1 MLRFLK
7 ILDAKRIILVI
18 GIAVVALLVQ
28 PNHRPGGQELPVV
41 RLISVEP
48 SSQVLEGNRLSVTLG
63 ISPPVSAGDPGLTGG
78 RLIGGII
85 VWDSWKGEGA
95 DALVAF
101 AFHPGDQTDV
111 VSYGV
116 DVADDDGAIN
126 TNRTIRIEVNSVFPE
141 YAVGSP
147 SGATVRVLDKD
158 SAGPPPPPPQQPPPP
173 PEDTPIPEPPPPP
186 PEDTP
191 IPEPPPPPPP
201 EDTPIPEPPPPPPPE
216 DTPIP
221 EPPPPPPPENTPIPE
236 PPPPPPPEDTPIPE
250 PPPPPPPEDTPI
262 PEPPPPTPTLVPP
275 PMNTPEQTPI
285 PTAEPTLGPLSTTP
299 QPSDTASAP
308 ELVQPGLDQPSAPV
322 MSRAI
327 PRVREALGGIASTPR
342 RRITLII
349 IQGLASVFAA
359 AVFAR
364 LILRRE

>member
-1 MLRFLK
+1 M
-7 ILDAKRIILVI
+7 
-18 GIAVVALLVQ
+18 
-28 PNHRPGGQELPVV
+28 PVV

-48 SSQVLEGNRLSVTLG
+48 SSQVQEGNRLRVTLG

-101 AFHPGDQTDV
+101 AFHPGDQSDV

-126 TNRTIRIEVNSVFPE
+126 TSRTIRIEVNSAFPE
-141 YAVGSP
+141 YSVGSP
-147 SGATVRVLDKD
+147 SGATVRVLDRD
-158 SAGPPPPPPQQPPPP
+158 S
-173 PEDTPIPEPPPPP
+173 T
-186 PEDTP
+186 
-191 IPEPPPPPPP
+191 EPPPPPPP
-201 EDTPIPEPPPPPPPE
+201 EDTPTPVPPPPPPPE
-216 DTPIP
+216 DTPTP
-221 EPPPPPPPENTPIPE
+221 VPPPEDTPTPV
-236 PPPPPPPEDTPIPE
+236 PPPPPPPEDTPTPV
-250 PPPPPPPEDTPI
+250 PPPPPPPEDTPTPVPPPPPP
-262 PEPPPPTPTLVPP
+262 PEDTPTPVPPPPPPPEDTPTPVPPPPTPTLIPP
-275 PMNTPEQTPI
+275 PTNTPEPTPMPT
-285 PTAEPTLGPLSTTP
+285 PTAEPTVGALATTP
-299 QPSDTASAP
+299 QPSDTAPVP

-342 RRITLII
+342 RRVTLII

>member
-1 MLRFLK
+1 M
-7 ILDAKRIILVI
+7 
-18 GIAVVALLVQ
+18 
-28 PNHRPGGQELPVV
+28 V

-48 SSQVLEGNRLSVTLG
+48 SSQVLEGNRLRVTLG

-126 TNRTIRIEVNSVFPE
+126 TSRTIRIQVNSTFAE

-147 SGATVRVLDKD
+147 SERTVRVLDRD
-158 SAGPPPPPPQQPPPP
+158 STSPPPPQPPPP
-173 PEDTPIPEPPPPP
+173 
-186 PEDTP
+186 
-191 IPEPPPPPPP
+191 PPPPPPP
-201 EDTPIPEPPPPPPPE
+201 EDTPTPVPPPPPEDTPTPVPPPPPPPE
-216 DTPIP
+216 DTP
-221 EPPPPPPPENTPIPE
+221 TPV
-236 PPPPPPPEDTPIPE
+236 
-250 PPPPPPPEDTPI
+250 
-262 PEPPPPTPTLVPP
+262 PPPPTPTLVPP
-275 PMNTPEQTPI
+275 PTNTPEPTPTHT
-285 PTAEPTLGPLSTTP
+285 PTAEPTLSAPTT
-299 QPSDTASAP
+299 SSNTALVP

-342 RRITLII
+342 RRVTLII